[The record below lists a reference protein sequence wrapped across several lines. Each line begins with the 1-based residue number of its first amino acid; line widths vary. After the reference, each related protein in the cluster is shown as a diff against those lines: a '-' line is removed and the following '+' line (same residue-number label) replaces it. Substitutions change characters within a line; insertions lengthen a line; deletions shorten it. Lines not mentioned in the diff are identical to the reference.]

1 MLNQEYESDVH
12 DEIQVEQEELSYA
25 PPSTVSPLPSPV
37 QPSTFLFEE
46 EVSTPKDD
54 RTTEFFGDTGRP
66 QKP

>member
-25 PPSTVSPLPSPV
+25 PPSTVSPSPSPV
-37 QPSTFLFEE
+37 QQLTLPFEE
-46 EVSTPKDD
+46 EISTPKDD
-54 RTTEFFGDTGRP
+54 QTAESSGDTGKL